1 VSVKDAYVRLNEY
14 ARLLSEL
21 NEHYDENL
29 DRVVVFRYSD
39 ELIRAMNEH
48 EVYSPDDAWL
58 VFADRIDEL
67 LNELAAVGTRAGPYT
82 RLRGCVAP
90 PAPASITRRF
100 PIPDRPP
107 VSGL

>member
-1 VSVKDAYVRLNEY
+1 VKPLKEAARRDEQTSNPREEVSVKDAHARLNEY

-21 NEHYDENL
+21 NEHYDGDL

-58 VFADRIDEL
+58 VFAEVIDEL
-67 LNELAAVGTRAGPYT
+67 LNELALVGAK
-82 RLRGCVAP
+82 
-90 PAPASITRRF
+90 
-100 PIPDRPP
+100 
-107 VSGL
+107 

>member
-29 DRVVVFRYSD
+29 DRVVVFWYSE

-67 LNELAAVGTRAGPYT
+67 LNELAVVGTK
-82 RLRGCVAP
+82 
-90 PAPASITRRF
+90 
-100 PIPDRPP
+100 
-107 VSGL
+107 